1 MTTSIMPP
9 VAAGKQADANPYA
22 VLNGKAAADGA
33 PGGDKADP
41 TSAQGIQDRFLTLLT
56 TQLRAQDPTNPMDN
70 SQITSQMAQISSV
83 TGLQNLNQSMQSML
97 QAQRSSQSL
106 LASTTVGRQAL
117 VAGNTLQWDAN
128 TRGVAAIGAVSLDGP
143 AEHLTVSVLNAAGQ
157 PVDSFNI
164 DKPQVGMNAFSW
176 DGHDSNGKAL
186 PAGQYT
192 FNVDA
197 SLPGKEGPVQVPATS
212 YANQTISGV
221 AMDNTGAPQVV
232 LSNGTRMALSDVK
245 QIC

>member
-1 MTTSIMPP
+1 MTTSMMAP
-9 VAAGKQADANPYA
+9 VAAGKTADANPYA
-22 VLNGKAAADGA
+22 ALNGKPAAEGM

-117 VAGNTLQWDAN
+117 VTGNSLQWDAN
-128 TRGVAAIGAVSLDGP
+128 TKGVPTVGGVSLDSP
-143 AEHLTVSVLNAAGQ
+143 ADHLTISVMNASGQ
-157 PVDSFNI
+157 QVDSFSI

-176 DGHDSNGKAL
+176 DGHDASGKAVA
-186 PAGQYT
+186 AGQYS
-192 FNVDA
+192 FNVTA
-197 SLPGKEGPVQVPATS
+197 TTTGKEGPVQVPATS
-212 YANQTISGV
+212 YANQTIAGV
-221 AMDNTGAPQVV
+221 ALDNSGSPQVV
-232 LSNGTRMALSDVK
+232 LGNGTRMALSDVK
-245 QIC
+245 QIS